1 MQILRYVDQSYL
13 LFICCIENGH
23 NGVLK
28 TLRDLQINDDDLA
41 YAVEEYVKR
50 KGIQLSYQY
59 LFKDGWICGSW
70 AFFIRIK
77 RTRDINSIVD
87 HKVSFLTDT
96 QCQFLGV
103 CQYIFEAE
111 KRKMSQV
118 TTDVFCLS

>member
-1 MQILRYVDQSYL
+1 MQILGYVDQSYL
-13 LFICCIENGH
+13 LLICCIENGH

-59 LFKDGWICGSW
+59 LLKDGCICGSW

-77 RTRDINSIVD
+77 WTSCR
-87 HKVSFLTDT
+87 
-96 QCQFLGV
+96 
-103 CQYIFEAE
+103 IF
-111 KRKMSQV
+111 
-118 TTDVFCLS
+118 

>member
-28 TLRDLQINDDDLA
+28 TLRDFQINDDDLA

-59 LFKDGWICGSW
+59 LLKDG
-70 AFFIRIK
+70 
-77 RTRDINSIVD
+77 
-87 HKVSFLTDT
+87 
-96 QCQFLGV
+96 
-103 CQYIFEAE
+103 
-111 KRKMSQV
+111 
-118 TTDVFCLS
+118 